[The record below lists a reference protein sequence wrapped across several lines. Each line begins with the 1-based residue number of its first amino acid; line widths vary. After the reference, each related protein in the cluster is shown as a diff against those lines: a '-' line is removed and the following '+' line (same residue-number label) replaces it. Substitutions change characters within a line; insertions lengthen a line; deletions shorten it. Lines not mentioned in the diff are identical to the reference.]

1 VKDLKVF
8 VAGHGGMV
16 GSSIVDNLKSKG
28 YSNIITRTRKE
39 LDLLNQ
45 ADVKSFFARENI
57 DHVILCAAK
66 VGGILANSTYR
77 ADFIYENLEISCN
90 IIKSSH
96 DFGVKKLINLGSSC
110 IYPRNSQIPI
120 REEYLLSGK
129 LEQTNEPYA
138 ISKIAALKMCES
150 FYHQY
155 GSDFYSIM
163 PCNLYGPRD
172 NFNKETSHVL
182 PALMLKIDEAKRS
195 GSNSASIWGTGKPL
209 REFLYVDDLANTAT
223 YLLENISAEQIYSK
237 GISHL
242 NCGSHQEVSIFDLAH
257 IIRDEVGFEGELVFD
272 DSKPDGTFRKKMDNT
287 RVAEL
292 GINQSF
298 LLKEGIKKTY
308 DWYLKNILINN
319 C

>member
-1 VKDLKVF
+1 MKDLKVF

>member
-1 VKDLKVF
+1 MKDLKVF

-16 GSSIVDNLKSKG
+16 GSSIVNNLKSKG

-66 VGGILANSTYR
+66 VGGILANNTYR

-242 NCGSHQEVSIFDLAH
+242 NCGSRQEVSIFDLAH
-257 IIRDEVGFEGELVFD
+257 IIRDEVGFEGKLVFD